1 MTPKG
6 RREGLSSAFRPS
18 IDPSSAA
25 PLPRQLYLSLRN
37 AIAEGRL
44 PAGQRLPSTRLAS
57 VEWKISR
64 GVITEAYEILI
75 AEGFAVA
82 RHGSGTYVAS
92 SIPDDAARIDRPG
105 AEGAY
110 PVRRGVSDAATAI
123 LTRGPSL
130 EPQTA
135 LPFVT
140 GRIAHDERTARLL
153 NRIAVRH
160 MNYAFEGYGDIQ
172 GEKALRAAISAHL
185 AVSRGVRCTAEQVFI
200 TAGTQQALDLA
211 FRVLMTPGDMAV
223 VEDPCYP
230 PARQCL
236 ALNGINVVGL
246 PVDRDGI
253 DMEKLTA
260 GAIRPPKAFYV
271 TPSNQYP
278 VGSVLSLPRRLGLL
292 AYAKENSCWIVEDD
306 YDSEFRYQGHPIAS
320 LHGLDKADRVLYTGT
335 FSKALLPSLRI
346 GYLVV
351 PTDLVTAFRAV
362 RPAVDRC
369 PPTFQQRVIAD
380 FLEEGYFP
388 AHLRRLRERLRLSR
402 DLLASLLTQRMAEH
416 LEVLLP
422 DQGINLTVRST
433 GTWRDD
439 TAVSSAALE
448 RGVVVM
454 PLSRMNVISTDTSRL
469 LLGFSALSEQEADI
483 GTRLL
488 AEVFSRTASFETLQ
502 PG

>member
-1 MTPKG
+1 MTLTR
-6 RREGLSSAFRPS
+6 RREAPSASFRPD
-18 IDPSSAA
+18 IDPSSSA

-44 PAGQRLPSTRLAS
+44 TGGQRLPSTRLAS
-57 VEWKISR
+57 AEWAISR
-64 GVITEAYEILI
+64 GVIAEAYEILI

-82 RHGSGTYVAS
+82 RHGSGTYIAS
-92 SIPDDAARIDRPG
+92 SVPEGAQRIDPSG
-105 AEGAY
+105 AVGAQTI
-110 PVRRGVSDAATAI
+110 RRSVSVAAINI
-123 LTRGPSL
+123 LTHGPSL
-130 EPQTA
+130 EPQKA

-172 GEKALRAAISAHL
+172 GDLRLRAAISAHL
-185 AVSRGVRCTAEQVFI
+185 AVSRGVRCAREQIFI

-211 FRVLMTPGDMAV
+211 FRVLMTSGDTAV

-236 ALNGINVVGL
+236 VLNGIDVVGL

-253 DMEKLTA
+253 DISRLLDGTL
-260 GAIRPPKAFYV
+260 PPPAAFYV

-278 VGSVLSLPRRLGLL
+278 VGSVLSLSRRLGLL
-292 AYAKENSCWIVEDD
+292 TYAEENDCWIIEDD

-320 LHGLDKADRVLYTGT
+320 LHGLDKASRVLYTGT

-351 PTDLVTAFRAV
+351 PADLVPAFRAV

-369 PPTFQQRVIAD
+369 PPSFQQRVIAD

-388 AHLRRLRERLRLSR
+388 AHLRRLRERLRASR
-402 DLLASLLTQRMAEH
+402 DMLARFLGERLREH
-416 LEVLLP
+416 LTVLLP
-422 DQGINLTVRST
+422 DQGINLTVRSK
-433 GTWRDD
+433 GGWDDD
-439 TAVSSAALE
+439 TAVSAAALGK
-448 RGVVVM
+448 GVVVM
-454 PLSRMNVISTDTSRL
+454 PLSRMNVVSTDRSRL
-469 LLGFSALSEQEADI
+469 LLGFSGLSEEEADM
-483 GTRLL
+483 GTRVLG
-488 AEVFSRTASFETLQ
+488 EVFEDGEFWA
-502 PG
+502 GG

>member
-1 MTPKG
+1 MTLTR
-6 RREGLSSAFRPS
+6 RREAPSASFRPD
-18 IDPSSAA
+18 IDPSSSA

-37 AIAEGRL
+37 AVTERRL
-44 PAGQRLPSTRLAS
+44 TGGQRLPSTRLAS
-57 VEWKISR
+57 AEWAISR
-64 GVITEAYEILI
+64 GVIAEAYEILI

-82 RHGSGTYVAS
+82 RHGSGTYIAS
-92 SIPDDAARIDRPG
+92 SIPEGATRIDPADAASAQPI
-105 AEGAY
+105 
-110 PVRRGVSDAATAI
+110 RRSVSVAATNI

-130 EPQTA
+130 EPQQA

-172 GEKALRAAISAHL
+172 GDLRLRAAISAHL
-185 AVSRGVRCTAEQVFI
+185 VVSRGVRCAREQIFI

-211 FRVLMTPGDMAV
+211 FRVLMTPGDRAV

-236 ALNGINVVGL
+236 VLNGIEVVGL
-246 PVDRDGI
+246 PVDADGVDI
-253 DMEKLTA
+253 SRLLDGTQ
-260 GAIRPPKAFYV
+260 PPPAAFYV

-278 VGSVLSLPRRLGLL
+278 VGSVLSLSRRLGLL
-292 AYAKENSCWIVEDD
+292 SYAEENDCWIIEDD

-320 LHGLDKADRVLYTGT
+320 LHGLDKANRVLYTGT

-351 PTDLVTAFRAV
+351 PADLVPAFRAV

-369 PPTFQQRVIAD
+369 PPIFQQRVIAD

-388 AHLRRLRERLRLSR
+388 AHLRRLRERLRASR
-402 DLLASLLTQRMAEH
+402 DMLAGFLAERLAEH
-416 LEVLLP
+416 VAVLLP

-433 GTWRDD
+433 GSWDDD
-439 TAVSSAALE
+439 TAVSAAALKK
-448 RGVVVM
+448 GVVVM
-454 PLSRMNVISTDTSRL
+454 PLSRMNVVSTDRLRL
-469 LLGFSALSEQEADI
+469 LLGFSGLSEEEADM
-483 GTRLL
+483 GTRGL
-488 AEVFSRTASFETLQ
+488 AEVFAGGEFA
-502 PG
+502 GG

>member
-1 MTPKG
+1 MAAREPVTIVR
-6 RREGLSSAFRPS
+6 RREGPSATFQPD
-18 IDPSSAA
+18 IDPSSSA

-37 AIAEGRL
+37 AVTQGRL
-44 PAGQRLPSTRLAS
+44 AAGQRLLSTRIAAT
-57 VEWKISR
+57 EWGISR
-64 GVITEAYEILI
+64 GVIAEAYEILMS
-75 AEGFAVA
+75 EGFAVA
-82 RHGSGTYVAS
+82 RHGSGTYIAS
-92 SIPDDAARIDRPG
+92 TIPEGVSRIGDIDGKGEPP
-105 AEGAY
+105 A
-110 PVRRGVSDAATAI
+110 RRGVSAAATAI

-130 EPQTA
+130 EPQKA

-172 GEKALRAAISAHL
+172 GDLRLRAAISAHL
-185 AVSRGVRCTAEQVFI
+185 AVSRGVRCSPEQIFI

-211 FRVLMTPGDMAV
+211 FRVLMTPGDTAV

-236 ALNGINVVGL
+236 VLNGIEVVGL
-246 PVDRDGI
+246 PVDADGI
-253 DMEKLTA
+253 DIARLLDGMIA
-260 GAIRPPKAFYV
+260 PPAAFYV

-278 VGSVLSLPRRLGLL
+278 VGSVLSLSRRLGLL
-292 AYAKENSCWIVEDD
+292 SYAEENDCWIIEDD
-306 YDSEFRYQGHPIAS
+306 YDSEFRYHGHPIAS
-320 LHGLDKADRVLYTGT
+320 LHGLDKANRVLYTGT

-351 PTDLVTAFRAV
+351 PADLVPAFRAV

-369 PPTFQQRVIAD
+369 PPSFQQRVIAD

-388 AHLRRLRERLRLSR
+388 AHLRRLRERLRASR
-402 DLLASLLTQRMAEH
+402 DMLAGFLGERLAEH
-416 LEVLLP
+416 MAVLLP

-433 GTWRDD
+433 GSWDDD
-439 TAVSSAALE
+439 TAVSAAALK

-454 PLSRMNVISTDTSRL
+454 PLSRMNVVSTDRLRL
-469 LLGFSALSEQEADI
+469 LFGFSGLSEEEADM
-483 GTRLL
+483 GTRVL
-488 AEVFSRTASFETLQ
+488 AEVFGGGVF
-502 PG
+502 

>member
-1 MTPKG
+1 MTLKR
-6 RREGLSSAFRPS
+6 RREGPSGGFRPT

-37 AIAEGRL
+37 AIAGGRL
-44 PAGQRLPSTRLAS
+44 TTGQRLPSTRLAS
-57 VEWKISR
+57 MEWRISR
-64 GVITEAYEILI
+64 GVIAEAYEILI

-92 SIPDDAARIDRPG
+92 SIPDGVARDDRSAG
-105 AEGAY
+105 EGGH
-110 PVRRGVSDAATAI
+110 PIRRSVSSAATTI
-123 LTRGPSL
+123 LTHGPSL
-130 EPQTA
+130 EPQKA

-153 NRIAVRH
+153 NRIGARH

-211 FRVLMTPGDMAV
+211 FRVLMTPGDTAV

-253 DMEKLTA
+253 NIDKLMT
-260 GAIRPPKAFYV
+260 GGMRPPSIFYV

-278 VGSVLSLPRRLGLL
+278 VGSVLSLARRLGLL
-292 AYAKENSCWIVEDD
+292 AYAEENDCWIVEDD
-306 YDSEFRYQGHPIAS
+306 YDSEFRYEGHPIAS
-320 LHGLDKADRVLYTGT
+320 LHGLDKANRVLYTGT

-351 PTDLVTAFRAV
+351 PADLISVFRAV

-369 PPTFQQRVIAD
+369 PATFQQRVIAD
-380 FLEEGYFP
+380 FLDEGYFP
-388 AHLRRLRERLRLSR
+388 AHLRRLRERLRASR
-402 DLLASLLTQRMAEH
+402 DMLVGFLTDRVAEH
-416 LEVLLP
+416 VEVLLP
-422 DQGINLTVRST
+422 DQGINLTVKST
-433 GTWRDD
+433 GTWSDD
-439 TAVSSAALE
+439 TTVSSAALE

-454 PLSRMNVISTDTSRL
+454 PLSRMNVATTDKSRL
-469 LLGFSALSEQEADI
+469 LLGFSALSEQEADV

-488 AEVFSRTASFETLQ
+488 AEVFRNKEFVDS
-502 PG
+502 

>member
-1 MTPKG
+1 MTLTR
-6 RREGLSSAFRPS
+6 RREGPSVAFRPT
-18 IDPSSAA
+18 IDPGSTA

-37 AIAEGRL
+37 AVAEGL
-44 PAGQRLPSTRLAS
+44 LKGGQRLPSTRLAS
-57 VEWKISR
+57 AEWAISR
-64 GVITEAYEILI
+64 GVVSEAYEILI

-82 RHGSGTYVAS
+82 RHGSGTYIAS
-92 SIPDDAARIDRPG
+92 SVPEGAARIDSTG
-105 AEGAY
+105 AASAQ
-110 PVRRGVSDAATAI
+110 PLRRSVSAAATAI

-130 EPQTA
+130 EPQKP

-172 GEKALRAAISAHL
+172 GEKSLRAAISAHL
-185 AVSRGVRCTAEQVFI
+185 AVSRGVRCSADQIFI

-211 FRVLMTPGDMAV
+211 FRVLMTPGDTAV
-223 VEDPCYP
+223 VEDSCYP

-236 ALNGINVVGL
+236 ALNGIEVVGL
-246 PVDRDGI
+246 PVDADGI
-253 DMEKLTA
+253 DITRLLDGTL
-260 GAIRPPKAFYV
+260 PPPAAFYV

-278 VGSVLSLPRRLGLL
+278 VGSVLSLSRRLGLL
-292 AYAKENSCWIVEDD
+292 AYAEENDCWIVEDD

-320 LHGLDKADRVLYTGT
+320 LHGLDKANRVLYTGT

-346 GYLVV
+346 GYFVV
-351 PTDLVTAFRAV
+351 PAGLVAAFRAV

-369 PPTFQQRVIAD
+369 PPSFQQRVIAD

-388 AHLRRLRERLRLSR
+388 AHLRRLRERLRTSR
-402 DLLASLLTQRMAEH
+402 DMLAGLLRERMAEH
-416 LEVLLP
+416 IEVLLP
-422 DQGINLTVRST
+422 DQGINLTVKST

-439 TAVSSAALE
+439 TAVSSAALK

-454 PLSRMNVISTDTSRL
+454 PLSRMNVASTDTSRL
-469 LLGFSALSEQEADI
+469 LLGFSALSEQEADR

-488 AEVFSRTASFETLQ
+488 AEVFGGKEIVASM
-502 PG
+502 PR

>member
-1 MTPKG
+1 MTLTR
-6 RREGLSSAFRPS
+6 RREGPSASFRPT
-18 IDPSSAA
+18 IDPSSSA

-37 AIAEGRL
+37 AITERRL
-44 PAGQRLPSTRLAS
+44 TGGQRLPSTRLAS
-57 VEWKISR
+57 AEWAISR
-64 GVITEAYEILI
+64 GVIAEAYEILMS
-75 AEGFAVA
+75 EGFAVA
-82 RHGSGTYVAS
+82 RHGSGTYIAS
-92 SIPDDAARIDRPG
+92 SIPESAARIDPLG
-105 AEGAY
+105 AGSAQAI
-110 PVRRGVSDAATAI
+110 RRGVSAAATAI

-130 EPQTA
+130 EPQKA

-172 GEKALRAAISAHL
+172 GERELRAAISAHL
-185 AVSRGVRCTAEQVFI
+185 AVSRGVRCSPEQIFI

-211 FRVLMTPGDMAV
+211 FRVLMTPGDTAV

-236 ALNGINVVGL
+236 ALNGIDIVGL
-246 PVDRDGI
+246 PVDADGI
-253 DMEKLTA
+253 DMARLLDGT
-260 GAIRPPKAFYV
+260 IPPPAAFYV

-278 VGSVLSLPRRLGLL
+278 VGSVLSLSRRLGLL
-292 AYAKENSCWIVEDD
+292 AYAEENDCWIIEDD

-320 LHGLDKADRVLYTGT
+320 LHGLDKAGRVLYTGT

-351 PTDLVTAFRAV
+351 PADLVPAFRAV

-369 PPTFQQRVIAD
+369 PPSFQQRVIAD

-388 AHLRRLRERLRLSR
+388 AHLRRLRERLRASR
-402 DLLASLLTQRMAEH
+402 DMLAGFLGERLAEH
-416 LEVLLP
+416 VAVLLP

-433 GTWRDD
+433 GGWDDD
-439 TAVSSAALE
+439 TAVSAAALK

-454 PLSRMNVISTDTSRL
+454 PLSRMNVVSTDRSRL
-469 LLGFSALSEQEADI
+469 LLGFSGLSEEEADM
-483 GTRLL
+483 GTRVL
-488 AEVFSRTASFETLQ
+488 AEVFAGGTFEK
-502 PG
+502 G